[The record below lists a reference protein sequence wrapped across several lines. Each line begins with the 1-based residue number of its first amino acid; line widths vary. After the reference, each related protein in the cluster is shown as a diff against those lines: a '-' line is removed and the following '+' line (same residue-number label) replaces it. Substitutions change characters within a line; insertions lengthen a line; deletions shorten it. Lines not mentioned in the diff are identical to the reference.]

1 MSTILHHTH
10 LRKISIAL
18 HIFIGIGALAGGFSA
33 VSNPESPM
41 GISPDMLK
49 NGPFDNFLIP
59 GLFLMIVLGC
69 GNLIAAAFTIKQHKW
84 WPYMSGG
91 MGDILVLWI
100 VIQCLILFTIAGLH
114 IIFFILGA
122 IQSLLAIG
130 VIYQKKLFPVNLR

>member
-1 MSTILHHTH
+1 MLNHTH

-18 HIFIGIGALAGGFSA
+18 HIFIGIGALAGGFAA

-41 GISPDMLK
+41 GISPEMLK
-49 NGPFDNFLIP
+49 NGPFDDFLIP
-59 GLFLMIVLGC
+59 GLFLMVVLGL
-69 GNLIAAAFTIKQHKW
+69 GNLIATAFTLKQHRW
-84 WPYMSGG
+84 WPYISGG

-100 VIQCLILFTIAGLH
+100 VIQCFILFTIAGLH

-130 VIYQKKLFPVNLR
+130 VIYQKKLFPMNLK

>member
-1 MSTILHHTH
+1 MLNHTH

-49 NGPFDNFLIP
+49 NGPFDNFLVP

-69 GNLIAAAFTIKQHKW
+69 GNLIAAAFTLKQHKW
-84 WPYMSGG
+84 WPYISGG

-114 IIFFILGA
+114 VIFFTLGA
-122 IQSLLAIG
+122 VQSLLAIG
-130 VIYQKKLFPVNLR
+130 VIYQKKLFPMNLK

>member
-1 MSTILHHTH
+1 MLNHTH

-18 HIFIGIGALAGGFSA
+18 HIFIGIGALAGGFAA

-41 GISPDMLK
+41 GISPEMLK
-49 NGPFDNFLIP
+49 NGPFDDFLIP
-59 GLFLMIVLGC
+59 GLFLMVVLGL
-69 GNLIAAAFTIKQHKW
+69 GNLIAAAFTLKQHRW
-84 WPYMSGG
+84 WPYISGG

-100 VIQCLILFTIAGLH
+100 VIQCFILFTIAGLH

-130 VIYQKKLFPVNLR
+130 VIYQKKLFPMNLK

>member
-1 MSTILHHTH
+1 MLHHTH

-69 GNLIAAAFTIKQHKW
+69 GNLIAAAFTIKQHKY

>member
-1 MSTILHHTH
+1 MLHHTH

-69 GNLIAAAFTIKQHKW
+69 GNLIAAGLIIKQHKW
-84 WPYMSGG
+84 WPYVSGG

-130 VIYQKKLFPVNLR
+130 VIYQKKLFPVNLK

>member
-1 MSTILHHTH
+1 MLHHTH

-69 GNLIAAAFTIKQHKW
+69 GNLIAAAFTIKQHKC

-122 IQSLLAIG
+122 IQSFLAIG

>member
-1 MSTILHHTH
+1 MLNHTH

-18 HIFIGIGALAGGFSA
+18 HIFIGIGALAGGFAA

-41 GISPDMLK
+41 GISPEMLK
-49 NGPFDNFLIP
+49 NGPFDDFLIP
-59 GLFLMIVLGC
+59 GLFLMVVLGF
-69 GNLIAAAFTIKQHKW
+69 GNLIAAAFTLKQHRW
-84 WPYMSGG
+84 WPYISGG

-100 VIQCLILFTIAGLH
+100 VIQCFILFTIAGLH

-130 VIYQKKLFPVNLR
+130 VIYQKKLFPMNLK

>member
-1 MSTILHHTH
+1 MLNHTH

-18 HIFIGIGALAGGFSA
+18 HIFIGIGALAGGFAA

-49 NGPFDNFLIP
+49 NGPFNNFLIP
-59 GLFLMIVLGC
+59 GLFLMLVLGL
-69 GNLIAAAFTIKQHKW
+69 GNLIAAAFTLKQHSW
-84 WPYMSGG
+84 WPYISGG

-100 VIQCLILFTIAGLH
+100 VIQCLILLTIAGLH

-130 VIYQKKLFPVNLR
+130 VIYQKKLYPLNLRK

>member
-1 MSTILHHTH
+1 MLHHTH

-69 GNLIAAAFTIKQHKW
+69 GNLIAAAFTIKQHKS